1 MTHEGLIDEGHGTL
15 PPEEVFKTMGY
26 LKTLKVSSSLDRQ
39 NI

>member
-1 MTHEGLIDEGHGTL
+1 MTHEGLIDEGHSTL

-26 LKTLKVSSSLDRQ
+26 LKTLQVSSSLDRQ